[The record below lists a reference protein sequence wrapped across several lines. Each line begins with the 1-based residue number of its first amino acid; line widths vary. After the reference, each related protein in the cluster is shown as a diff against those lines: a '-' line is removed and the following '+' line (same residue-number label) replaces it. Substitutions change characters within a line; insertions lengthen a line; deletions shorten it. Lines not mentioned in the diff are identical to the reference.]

1 MNFLNYSKTISQY
14 FSASLIPMI
23 LNLAINPLVS
33 IAMEPEDFAIVGY
46 FSSFNT
52 LITPIVIF
60 YMLHYYN
67 KRYFEL
73 HEEERTNLKAL
84 LFKAL
89 IFFSALISLVCLL
102 FLWIYIRY
110 FTSNSFSCFPYL
122 LMTVLAIPLTGIYSL
137 ELADL
142 KMKRNSR
149 KYMHFS
155 LYKGLYGVL
164 ATIIFVIVFRM
175 GAFGKLLG
183 PILVDLGFFI
193 FLLKKYKEF
202 WRITTPIS
210 ELIPVLKFCSPL
222 VVGASLGYFCNGY
235 DKAVLERL
243 GDVREFGY
251 YCVGTSIATYLGLFT
266 TSISSTFQPDIYEA
280 IIKDN
285 RTKLFKVTAL
295 RWGLTFAVVL
305 LFVVF
310 CPFVIKI
317 LTAGKYIEATNYA
330 RIFACVSLTNC
341 IYYIINDYSI
351 ARNKPYYYT
360 ITTIIGSLSIIILM
374 PYAVDKWSFVGAA
387 VMMVVSFLILSII
400 NVSLFGIEFVVMKVL
415 RRNNVS

>member
-1 MNFLNYSKTISQY
+1 MNYSKTISQY

-23 LNLAINPLVS
+23 LNLAINPLVA

-52 LITPIVIF
+52 LISPIIVF

-73 HEEERTNLKAL
+73 DEDGRIYLKAL

-89 IFFSALISLVCLL
+89 IFFSAFISIICLL
-102 FLWIYIRY
+102 VLWIYIEN
-110 FTSNSFSCFPYL
+110 FTTNSFDCFPYL
-122 LMTVLAIPLTGIYSL
+122 FMTVLAIPLTGIYSL

-142 KMKRNSR
+142 KMKRNSK
-149 KYMHFS
+149 KYMNYS
-155 LYKGLYGVL
+155 ISKGLFGVFTTL
-164 ATIIFVIVFRM
+164 IFVVLCRM

-183 PILVDLGFFI
+183 PILIDLVFFI
-193 FLLKKYKEF
+193 YLLIKYNQLWK
-202 WRITTPIS
+202 IPSPIS
-210 ELIPVLKFCSPL
+210 EMKPVLKFCWPL
-222 VVGASLGYFCNGY
+222 VIGASLGYFCNGY

-243 GDVREFGY
+243 GEIKEFGY
-251 YCVGTSIATYLGLFT
+251 YCVGTSIASYLGVFT
-266 TSISSTFQPDIYEA
+266 NSLSSTFQPDIYEA

-285 RTKLFKVTAL
+285 RIKLFKVVML
-295 RWGLTFAVVL
+295 RWGLTLGVVL
-305 LFVVF
+305 IFVIF
-310 CPFVIKI
+310 CPIVVGI
-317 LTAGKYIEATNYA
+317 LTAGRYMEATNYA

-351 ARNKPYYYT
+351 ARNKPYYYMV
-360 ITTIIGSLSIIILM
+360 TTIIGSLSVIMLM
-374 PYAVDKWSFVGAA
+374 PYAIDKWSFIGAA

-400 NVSLFGIEFVVMKVL
+400 NVSLFLLEYVL
-415 RRNNVS
+415 RRIVH

>member
-1 MNFLNYSKTISQY
+1 
-14 FSASLIPMI
+14 MI

-89 IFFSALISLVCLL
+89 IFFSAFISIICLL
-102 FLWIYIRY
+102 VLWIYIEN
-110 FTSNSFSCFPYL
+110 FTTNSFDCFPYL
-122 LMTVLAIPLTGIYSL
+122 FMTVLAIPLTGIYSL

-142 KMKRNSR
+142 KMKRNSK
-149 KYMHFS
+149 KYMNYS
-155 LYKGLYGVL
+155 ISKGLFGVFTTL
-164 ATIIFVIVFRM
+164 IFVVLCRM

-183 PILVDLGFFI
+183 PILVDLVFFI
-193 FLLKKYKEF
+193 YLLIKYNQLWK
-202 WRITTPIS
+202 IPSPIS
-210 ELIPVLKFCSPL
+210 EMKPVLKFCWPL
-222 VVGASLGYFCNGY
+222 VIGASLGYFCNGY

-243 GDVREFGY
+243 GEIKEFGY
-251 YCVGTSIATYLGLFT
+251 YCVGTSIASYLGVFT
-266 TSISSTFQPDIYEA
+266 NSLSSTFQPDIYEA

-285 RTKLFKVTAL
+285 RIKLFKVVML
-295 RWGLTFAVVL
+295 RWGLTLGVVL
-305 LFVVF
+305 IFVIF
-310 CPFVIKI
+310 CPIVVGI
-317 LTAGKYIEATNYA
+317 LTAGRYMEATNYA

-351 ARNKPYYYT
+351 ARNKPYYYMV
-360 ITTIIGSLSIIILM
+360 TTIIGSLSVIMLM
-374 PYAVDKWSFVGAA
+374 PYAIDKWSFIGAA

-400 NVSLFGIEFVVMKVL
+400 NVSLFLLEYVL
-415 RRNNVS
+415 RKIVH

>member
-1 MNFLNYSKTISQY
+1 MKISKYAKTISQY
-14 FSASLIPMI
+14 FSASLIPML

-52 LITPIVIF
+52 LITPIVVF

-73 HEEERTNLKAL
+73 VEEERTHLKAL
-84 LFKAL
+84 LFKSL
-89 IFFSALISLVCLL
+89 IFFSAFISILCLL
-102 FLWIYIRY
+102 FLWIYIHY

-122 LMTVLAIPLTGIYSL
+122 FMTVLAIPLTGIYSL

-142 KMKRNSR
+142 KMKRNSK
-149 KYMHFS
+149 KYMQFS
-155 LYKGLYGVL
+155 ISKGLYGVL
-164 ATIIFVIVFRM
+164 ATVIFVIVFRM

-183 PILVDLGFFI
+183 PILIDLGYFI
-193 FLLKKYKEF
+193 FLLRKYKDF
-202 WRITTPIS
+202 WGISTPIS
-210 ELIPVLKFCSPL
+210 ELRPVLKFCWPL

-251 YCVGTSIATYLGLFT
+251 YCVGTSIATYLGVFT

-285 RTKLFKVTAL
+285 RTKLFKVAAL
-295 RWGLTFAVVL
+295 RWGLTLMIVS

-310 CPFVIKI
+310 CPLVIKI
-317 LTAGKYIEATNYA
+317 LTAGRYMEATNYA

-341 IYYIINDYSI
+341 VYYIINDYSI

-360 ITTIIGSLSIIILM
+360 ITTIVGSLLIMLLM
-374 PYAVDKWSFVGAA
+374 PYVVDSWRFLGAA
-387 VMMVVSFLILSII
+387 TMMVVSFLILSFI
-400 NVSLFGIEFVVMKVL
+400 NISLFGLEFVIRNVL
-415 RRNNVS
+415 GSKTDA

>member
-23 LNLAINPLVS
+23 LNLAINPLVA

-52 LITPIVIF
+52 LISPIIIF

-73 HEEERTNLKAL
+73 DEDGRIYLKAL

-89 IFFSALISLVCLL
+89 IFFSAFISIICLL
-102 FLWIYIRY
+102 VLWIYIEN
-110 FTSNSFSCFPYL
+110 FTTNSFDCFPYL
-122 LMTVLAIPLTGIYSL
+122 FMTVLAIPLTGIYSL

-142 KMKRNSR
+142 KMKRNSK
-149 KYMHFS
+149 KYMNYS
-155 LYKGLYGVL
+155 ISKGLFGVFSTL
-164 ATIIFVIVFRM
+164 IFVVLCRM

-183 PILVDLGFFI
+183 PILVDLVFFI
-193 FLLKKYKEF
+193 YLLIKYNQLWK
-202 WRITTPIS
+202 IPSPIS
-210 ELIPVLKFCSPL
+210 EMKPVLKFCWPL
-222 VVGASLGYFCNGY
+222 VIGASLGYFCNGY

-243 GDVREFGY
+243 GEIKEFGY
-251 YCVGTSIATYLGLFT
+251 YCVGTSIASYLGVFT
-266 TSISSTFQPDIYEA
+266 NSLSSTFQPDIYEA

-285 RTKLFKVTAL
+285 RIKLFKVVML
-295 RWGLTFAVVL
+295 RWGLTLGVVL
-305 LFVVF
+305 IFVIF
-310 CPFVIKI
+310 CPIVVGI
-317 LTAGKYIEATNYA
+317 LTAGRYMEATNYA

-351 ARNKPYYYT
+351 ARNKPYYYMV
-360 ITTIIGSLSIIILM
+360 TTIIGSLSVIMLM
-374 PYAVDKWSFVGAA
+374 PYAIDKWSFIGAA

-400 NVSLFGIEFVVMKVL
+400 NVSLFLLEYVL
-415 RRNNVS
+415 RRIVH